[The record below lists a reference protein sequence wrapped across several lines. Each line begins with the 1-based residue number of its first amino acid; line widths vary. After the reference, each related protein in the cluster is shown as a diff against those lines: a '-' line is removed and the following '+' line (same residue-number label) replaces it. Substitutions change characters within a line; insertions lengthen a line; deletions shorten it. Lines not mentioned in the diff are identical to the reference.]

1 MKKNILYIITCMLAA
16 MPIFAQTEVSQ
27 YSNGTANGVTYY
39 LPNTVLD
46 ITLEAIE
53 ITRTPGE
60 FSAYAGNYLH
70 INDAISKPEKY
81 WEISS
86 IKIVQQGT
94 PNPQKMY
101 TIKLADGSTAS
112 NVQLSK
118 DGILQAINT
127 TVEEEAPAA
136 KKSSEKQLPD
146 PKSYLTEEI
155 LQATST
161 AKMAELT
168 SKEIYAI
175 RESKLAITRG
185 QAENMPKD
193 GLSMQLVLNELNMQE
208 QSLKSL
214 FTGTCDTVK
223 YTCNIKMT
231 PTMDSDTTKAVLF
244 RFSRKLGILKSNDL
258 AGSPIYY
265 DFKNLFSVPLPADDG
280 KKKKA
285 PKKEGVFVNIPGKA
299 TVKIYSPTEVYFEE
313 DLPFAQLGTTESLSK
328 DLFNKNVTTKVTLDK
343 ATGGVIKIE
352 N

>member
-1 MKKNILYIITCMLAA
+1 MKKNILYILTCMLAT
-16 MPIFAQTEVSQ
+16 MPLFAQTDVSN
-27 YSNGTANGVTYY
+27 YKNGEALGVTYY
-39 LPNTVLD
+39 LPTTVLD
-46 ITLEAIE
+46 ITLEAME
-53 ITRTPGE
+53 ITRKPGE

-81 WEISS
+81 WEIVSLE
-86 IKIVQQGT
+86 IAQMGT
-94 PNPQKMY
+94 PNPEKMY

-112 NVQLSK
+112 NVQLTK

-127 TVEEEAPAA
+127 SVVEDAPAEKKSAA
-136 KKSSEKQLPD
+136 KKTAD

-168 SKEIYAI
+168 AKEIYAI

-193 GLSMQLVLNELNMQE
+193 GLSMQLVLAELNMQE

-214 FTGTCDTVK
+214 FVGTCDTVK
-223 YTCNIKMT
+223 YTCNIKLT

-244 RFSRKLGILKSNDL
+244 RFSRKLGILKNDDL
-258 AGSPIYY
+258 AGAPIYY
-265 DFKNLFSVPLPADDG
+265 DFKNLFNIPLPVEDG
-280 KKKKA
+280 KKKKL

-299 TVKIYSPTEVYFEE
+299 AVKIYSPTEVYFE
-313 DLPFAQLGTTESLSK
+313 DNLPFAQLGTTENLSR
-328 DLFNKNVTTKVTLDK
+328 DLFNKNVATKVILDK

>member
-1 MKKNILYIITCMLAA
+1 MKKNILYILTCVLAT
-16 MPIFAQTEVSQ
+16 MPVFAQTEVSQ
-27 YSNGTANGVTYY
+27 YSNGAATGVTYY

-86 IKIVQQGT
+86 IKIMQQGT
-94 PNPQKMY
+94 PSPEKMY

-127 TVEEEAPAA
+127 TVAEETPVT
-136 KKSSEKQLPD
+136 KKNTTKQMPD

-175 RESKLAITRG
+175 RGASL
-185 QAENMPKD
+185 
-193 GLSMQLVLNELNMQE
+193 
-208 QSLKSL
+208 QSHVVRPRICQKTASQCNSCLMSL
-214 FTGTCDTVK
+214 TC
-223 YTCNIKMT
+223 
-231 PTMDSDTTKAVLF
+231 
-244 RFSRKLGILKSNDL
+244 R
-258 AGSPIYY
+258 
-265 DFKNLFSVPLPADDG
+265 
-280 KKKKA
+280 
-285 PKKEGVFVNIPGKA
+285 
-299 TVKIYSPTEVYFEE
+299 
-313 DLPFAQLGTTESLSK
+313 
-328 DLFNKNVTTKVTLDK
+328 NKH
-343 ATGGVIKIE
+343 
-352 N
+352 